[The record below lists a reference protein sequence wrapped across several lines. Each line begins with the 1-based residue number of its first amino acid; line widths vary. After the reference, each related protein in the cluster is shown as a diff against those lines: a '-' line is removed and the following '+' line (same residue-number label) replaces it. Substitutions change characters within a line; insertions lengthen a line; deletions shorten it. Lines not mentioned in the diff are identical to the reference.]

1 MNITTGEK
9 KILNLEENTIALIG
23 QTVLLL
29 SLVN

>member
-9 KILNLEENTIALIG
+9 KFLNLEENTIALIG